1 MDLPTMSRIPNEQ
14 IERLKREVPVTDLC
28 REYGIELQPKGKDL
42 FACCPW
48 HEDREPS
55 FSVTPG
61 KNLWNC
67 LAGCG
72 GGDNIQLVMRCE
84 KISFRRAAE
93 KLLARLGV
101 APQAPAIT
109 TRLGTAHEI
118 LTAPDDGLSDAQLL
132 GIVADFYHGTFCN
145 QPQAMAYLQKRKCFH
160 PEAVKKFKIGYANR
174 TLGYR
179 VPMTTAAGRQLKAR
193 LQKLGI
199 LRKES
204 GHEHLNGSV
213 VFPITD
219 RQGGVIMQLYGRK
232 ITEGLRKGTPLHLYL
247 EQPKR
252 GLWNPESVMAG
263 GELILCEAI
272 LDALTFWCAGF
283 RNVTCTF
290 GANGINEDLWAL
302 LHDVRPRWVICAQD
316 NDVAGNDAVAKL
328 APRLAELGIGV
339 KRLPLPP
346 DVDVNAYACQSA
358 NVSRALASL
367 LEEAAVIVT
376 HATTAAAEQEEQL
389 KEKATAPEP
398 APMLEPEP
406 IPEPSSL
413 AAPPPA
419 KPEPP
424 RSSGTETPAPASGA
438 LHPEVRGE
446 DIFFRLGD
454 REYRV
459 RGLLK
464 NTSYEAMKIN
474 LRVKLD
480 EERHHQDNVD
490 MNAAKSR
497 ETFIRGA
504 SGETQLKE
512 DILKRDLSRLLLKL
526 EELQEENIRRAMEPK
541 GPVVPGMSEAERE
554 EALALLRDPK
564 LLERIL
570 ADFDACGVVGED
582 TNKLVGYLAAVSRKF
597 DKPLGVIIQST
608 SAAGKTTL
616 MEAVLSF
623 IPEEERVKYSA
634 MTGQALF
641 YLGEADLKNK
651 ILAIAEEEGAER
663 ATYALKLLQ
672 SEGELTIASTGKDS
686 ATGRLVT
693 ETYHVEGPVMIFFT
707 TTSIEIDEELA
718 NRCLTLTVD
727 ESREQ
732 TRRIHVLQ
740 REEETIEGHLRK
752 VRAAAL
758 RQAHRNAQRLLQTI
772 PVHNPF
778 ARRLT
783 FPDENTRLRRDQK
796 KYLALIRTIALLH
809 QHQRPRRKV
818 EGVEHVEVTRED
830 ITTANRLA
838 GEVLG
843 RSLDEMPPQTRRFLD
858 LLHEMATKACAAKEI
873 EQRQYRFSQR
883 DARAFT
889 GWSAFQVKKHLG
901 KLTELEYALI
911 HRGGRGQ
918 SFVYELLYSG
928 EGDEGG
934 KFVMGLIDPEKLKA
948 TASHE
953 PATTNYEDNR
963 EHLNGD
969 REPLGSTEVAPRLQG
984 GSTAQNA
991 AESSNHAGSEAMDR
1005 KKRQNTP
1012 PEGTAHAA

>member
-1 MDLPTMSRIPNEQ
+1 
-14 IERLKREVPVTDLC
+14 
-28 REYGIELQPKGKDL
+28 
-42 FACCPW
+42 
-48 HEDREPS
+48 
-55 FSVTPG
+55 
-61 KNLWNC
+61 
-67 LAGCG
+67 
-72 GGDNIQLVMRCE
+72 
-84 KISFRRAAE
+84 
-93 KLLARLGV
+93 
-101 APQAPAIT
+101 
-109 TRLGTAHEI
+109 
-118 LTAPDDGLSDAQLL
+118 
-132 GIVADFYHGTFCN
+132 
-145 QPQAMAYLQKRKCFH
+145 MAYLQKRKCFH

-179 VPMTTAAGRQLKAR
+179 VPTTTAAGKDLKER

-199 LRKES
+199 LRKET

-213 VFPITD
+213 VFPICD
-219 RQGGVIMQLYGRK
+219 RQGQPVQIYGRK
-232 ITEGLRKGTPLHLYL
+232 ITDGLRKGTPLHLYL

-263 GELILCEAI
+263 GELIVCEAI

-290 GANGINEDLWAL
+290 GANGMNEDLWAL
-302 LHDVRPRWVICAQD
+302 IHDKRPRWIICAQD
-316 NDVAGNDAVAKL
+316 NDPAGRDGVMKL

-339 KRLPLPP
+339 KRVALPP
-346 DVDVNAYACQSA
+346 SIDVNALACQSA
-358 NVSRALASL
+358 DASKALAVL
-367 LEEAAVIVT
+367 LEESSIIVA
-376 HATTAAAEQEEQL
+376 HATSAAAEQTEQL
-389 KEKATAPEP
+389 KEKAVEP
-398 APMLEPEP
+398 APILDPQPTPES
-406 IPEPSSL
+406 EQPSAVLSL
-413 AAPPPA
+413 AASDAAPPPQPLA
-419 KPEPP
+419 
-424 RSSGTETPAPASGA
+424 SSNGTG
-438 LHPEVRGE
+438 LHAEQRGE
-446 DIFFRLGD
+446 DLFFKLGD

-459 RGLLK
+459 RGLAK
-464 NTSYEAMKIN
+464 NTSFDALKIN
-474 LRVKLD
+474 LRVRID
-480 EERHHQDNVD
+480 DDRYHQDNVD
-490 MNAAKSR
+490 MARAKEREHFARVAAL
-497 ETFIRGA
+497 EA
-504 SGETQLKE
+504 SLKE
-512 DILKRDLSRLLLKL
+512 DVIKRDLSRLLLKL
-526 EELQEENIRRAMEPK
+526 EELQEQNIRRTLEPK
-541 GPVVPGMSEAERE
+541 QPEIPGMTEEERN

-564 LLERIL
+564 LLDRIL

-582 TNKLVGYLAAVSRKF
+582 TNKLVGYLAALSRKF

-641 YLGEADLKNK
+641 HLGEADLKNK

-672 SEGELTIASTGKDS
+672 SEGELTIASTGKD
-686 ATGRLVT
+686 ATTGRLVT
-693 ETYHVEGPVMIFFT
+693 ETYHVEGPAMIFFT

-732 TRRIHVLQ
+732 TRRIHELQ

-758 RQAHRNAQRLLQTI
+758 RQAHRNAQRLLQAL

-796 KYLALIRTIALLH
+796 KYLTLIRTIALLH

-818 EGVEHVEVTRED
+818 EGVEHVEVTLDD

-843 RSLDEMPPQTRRFLD
+843 RSLDEMPPQTRAFLNAI
-858 LLHEMATKACAAKEI
+858 LAAVRSTCAEKQI
-873 EQRQYRFSQR
+873 EQRHYRFTQR
-883 DARAFT
+883 DVR
-889 GWSAFQVKKHLG
+889 GWTNASPQQVKRHLA
-901 KLTELEYALI
+901 KLIDLEYALI

-918 SFVYELLYSG
+918 SFVYELLYQG

-934 KFVMGLIDPEKLKA
+934 KFVMGLIDPA
-948 TASHE
+948 TLA
-953 PATTNYEDNR
+953 YEDNR
-963 EHLNGD
+963 DMQNGHRD
-969 REPLGSTEVAPRLQG
+969 TPGSPQVQG
-984 GSTAQNA
+984 LDTTGSQAQN
-991 AESSNHAGSEAMDR
+991 GSHPSKQEPCEPMR
-1005 KKRQNTP
+1005 EVKPENSRLGKKKNGGQS
-1012 PEGTAHAA
+1012 